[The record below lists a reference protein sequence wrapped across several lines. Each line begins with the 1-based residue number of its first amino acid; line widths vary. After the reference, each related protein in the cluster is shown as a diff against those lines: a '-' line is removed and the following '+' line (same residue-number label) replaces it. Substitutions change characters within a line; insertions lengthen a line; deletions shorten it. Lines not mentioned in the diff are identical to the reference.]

1 MLAGLLAGTILGLI
15 FGEKMAA
22 FRLLGDL
29 FITLLQM
36 AAIPLIFF
44 NVITAIARLPDFTTM
59 RRIGVMIMAYYI
71 ITTACAAAIGMT
83 VMSVLKIGS
92 GFRLDGA
99 DMNARLVEIAGV
111 ELLDAVVE
119 QLERVLRLV
128 GERGRGQEQYEGE
141 GSHSPHTTTK
151 EPGGSFSPRPRGRLL
166 SIGRACGTG

>member
-36 AAIPLIFF
+36 AAIPLIFC

-71 ITTACAAAIGMT
+71 ITMACAAAID
-83 VMSVLKIGS
+83 V
-92 GFRLDGA
+92 
-99 DMNARLVEIAGV
+99 
-111 ELLDAVVE
+111 
-119 QLERVLRLV
+119 
-128 GERGRGQEQYEGE
+128 QEQIELGRSCDHHRAGRE
-141 GSHSPHTTTK
+141 AI
-151 EPGGSFSPRPRGRLL
+151 GGRFVHGRTGHPRPRPAPRSPGSRTA
-166 SIGRACGTG
+166 SWCGSGTRRSARER